1 MTLLTWAARLLIFGF
16 LVAFSL
22 RNTDPVSL
30 NFVLD
35 HSWQAPLVVVLL
47 VFFAGG
53 ALMGVISMSG
63 LMFRQRREIARLKRL
78 CDGRANDTVELPP
91 PVL

>member
-16 LVAFSL
+16 LVTFSL
-22 RNTDPVSL
+22 RNTDPVTL

-35 HSWQAPLVVVLL
+35 QYWQAPLVVVLL

-53 ALMGVISMSG
+53 ALMGVLSVSG
-63 LMFRQRREIARLKRL
+63 LLFRQRREIARLKRL
-78 CDGRANDTVELPP
+78 HDARAKDAVELPP